1 MPDDFD
7 KKITPEQVQ
16 AEYQKMLGYNT
27 AVNLDETVRANENF
41 FIGKQWEGVDAKGL
55 PTPVYNF
62 LKQVVLFSVA
72 NITTDNIKMQATPLA
87 CERTPE
93 DVERVA
99 EIVNKEFDR
108 LFEFNRVP
116 NLVREYMRNA
126 AVDGDSCLFTFW
138 DDTVDAGFGL
148 RGGIRTEIVDNM
160 RVGFGNTACR
170 DPQKQPYILI
180 ERREMTKELRRAAQ
194 EAGNPRWGDI
204 QPDTE
209 NHNTDSYKNSS
220 ERSTVLLRMWKE
232 RKTGTVWACE
242 VSGRVMLRE
251 PWDMGLRL
259 YPVTWINWDYI
270 PDSYH
275 GQALVTGLIPNQ
287 IFVNKLFAMSMIS
300 LMTSAFPRTVY
311 DKTRIPKWNN
321 AVGAAIGVNGGDVSG
336 VAKIIDPAQIS
347 PQIAQFIQTSVDY
360 TRQFLGATSAALG
373 ETRPDNT
380 SAIIALQRAASIPSE
395 ITKQNLYKSIE
406 DLGRIYLDFM
416 AAYYGKRKVQV
427 SMPDVGADILAFA
440 GKDPEELETV
450 LFDYGILN
458 DMPMALKLDVGASSY
473 WSEMASVQTLDNLLM
488 QDKITIE
495 EYLERIPDGY
505 IPKRQELIASRK
517 QAAQQQMMQPEE
529 QSTGGTPETG
539 ALVDLGRK
547 TPIRGGGGFGDLQR
561 KVTWKYTAMTLDTE
575 QFASFELT
583 SVDAW

>member
-1 MPDDFD
+1 MPDELD

-72 NITTDNIKMQATPLA
+72 NITTDNIKMQATPLS

-93 DVERVA
+93 DVERVT

-204 QPDTE
+204 QSDTE
-209 NHNTDSYKNSS
+209 NHNTDSYKNST

-360 TRQFLGATSAALG
+360 TRQFLGATSAAIG

-427 SMPDVGADILAFA
+427 SMPDVGSDILAFA

-539 ALVDLGRK
+539 ALVDLGQK

-561 KVTWKYTAMTLDTE
+561 KVMQTGTAE
-575 QFASFELT
+575 
-583 SVDAW
+583 

>member
-380 SAIIALQRAASIPSE
+380 SAIIALQRAANIPSE

-561 KVTWKYTAMTLDTE
+561 KVMQTGTAE
-575 QFASFELT
+575 
-583 SVDAW
+583 

>member
-170 DPQKQPYILI
+170 DPQQQPYILI

-194 EAGNPRWGDI
+194 EAGNPHWNDI

-427 SMPDVGADILAFA
+427 SMPDVGSDILAFA

-539 ALVDLGRK
+539 ALVDLGQK

-561 KVTWKYTAMTLDTE
+561 KVMQTGTAE
-575 QFASFELT
+575 
-583 SVDAW
+583 

>member
-1 MPDDFD
+1 MPDEFG

-180 ERREMTKELRRAAQ
+180 ERRELTKELRRAAQ
-194 EAGNPRWGDI
+194 EAGNPHWNDI

-209 NHNTDSYKNSS
+209 SHNTDSYKNSS

-416 AAYYGKRKVQV
+416 AAYYGERKVQV
-427 SMPDVGADILAFA
+427 SMPDVGSDILAFA

-517 QAAQQQMMQPEE
+517 QAAQQQMMQPEGP
-529 QSTGGTPETG
+529 STGGTPETG
-539 ALVDLGRK
+539 VLVDIGQK

-561 KVTWKYTAMTLDTE
+561 KVMQTGTAE
-575 QFASFELT
+575 
-583 SVDAW
+583 

>member
-1 MPDDFD
+1 MPDEFG

-99 EIVNKEFDR
+99 EVVNKEFDR
-108 LFEFNRVP
+108 LFEFNRVS

-194 EAGNPRWGDI
+194 EAGNPRWNDI

-427 SMPDVGADILAFA
+427 SMPDVGSDILAFA

-517 QAAQQQMMQPEE
+517 QATQQQMMQPEE

-539 ALVDLGRK
+539 ALVDLGQK

-561 KVTWKYTAMTLDTE
+561 KVMQTGTTE
-575 QFASFELT
+575 
-583 SVDAW
+583 

>member
-194 EAGNPRWGDI
+194 EAGNPRWNDI
-204 QPDTE
+204 HPDNE

-440 GKDPEELETV
+440 GKDPEDLETV

-529 QSTGGTPETG
+529 QSAGGAPETG
-539 ALVDLGRK
+539 ALVDFGQK

-561 KVTWKYTAMTLDTE
+561 KVMQTGTTE
-575 QFASFELT
+575 
-583 SVDAW
+583 

>member
-1 MPDDFD
+1 MPDEFG

-194 EAGNPRWGDI
+194 EAGNPRWNDI

-209 NHNTDSYKNSS
+209 SHNTDSYKNSS

-242 VSGRVMLRE
+242 VSGCVMLRE

-427 SMPDVGADILAFA
+427 SMPDVGSDILAFA

-450 LFDYGILN
+450 LFDYGLLN
-458 DMPMALKLDVGASSY
+458 EMPMALKLDVGASSY

-517 QAAQQQMMQPEE
+517 QAAQQQMMQPEDP
-529 QSTGGTPETG
+529 STGGTPETG
-539 ALVDLGRK
+539 ALVDLGQK

-561 KVTWKYTAMTLDTE
+561 KVMQTGTTE
-575 QFASFELT
+575 
-583 SVDAW
+583 

>member
-1 MPDDFD
+1 MPDEFD

-194 EAGNPRWGDI
+194 EAGNPRWNDI
-204 QPDTE
+204 QPDNE

-321 AVGAAIGVNGGDVSG
+321 AVGAAIGVNGGDVTG

-395 ITKQNLYKSIE
+395 ITKQNLYRSIE

-529 QSTGGTPETG
+529 QRTGGAPETG
-539 ALVDLGRK
+539 ALVDLGQK

-561 KVTWKYTAMTLDTE
+561 KVMQTGTTE
-575 QFASFELT
+575 
-583 SVDAW
+583 

>member
-1 MPDDFD
+1 MPDEFD

-194 EAGNPRWGDI
+194 EAGNPRWNDI
-204 QPDTE
+204 HPDTE

-270 PDSYH
+270 QDSYH
-275 GQALVTGLIPNQ
+275 GQALVTGLTPNQ

-450 LFDYGILN
+450 LFDYGLLN
-458 DMPMALKLDVGASSY
+458 EMPMALKLDVGASSY

-517 QAAQQQMMQPEE
+517 QAAQQQMMQPEA
-529 QSTGGTPETG
+529 QSTGGAPETG
-539 ALVDLGRK
+539 ALVDLGQK

-561 KVTWKYTAMTLDTE
+561 KVMQTGTTE
-575 QFASFELT
+575 
-583 SVDAW
+583 

>member
-1 MPDDFD
+1 MPDEFD

-87 CERTPE
+87 CERTPD

-194 EAGNPRWGDI
+194 EAGNPRWNDI
-204 QPDTE
+204 QPDNE

-488 QDKITIE
+488 QNKITIE

-539 ALVDLGRK
+539 ALVDLGQK

-561 KVTWKYTAMTLDTE
+561 KVMQTGTTE
-575 QFASFELT
+575 
-583 SVDAW
+583 

>member
-1 MPDDFD
+1 MPDEFE

-194 EAGNPRWGDI
+194 EAGNPRWNDI
-204 QPDTE
+204 QPDNE

-517 QAAQQQMMQPEE
+517 QAAQQQIMQPEE
-529 QSTGGTPETG
+529 QSTGGAPETG
-539 ALVDLGRK
+539 ALVDLGQK

-561 KVTWKYTAMTLDTE
+561 KVMQTGTTE
-575 QFASFELT
+575 
-583 SVDAW
+583 

>member
-1 MPDDFD
+1 MPDEFG

-99 EIVNKEFDR
+99 EVVNKEFDR

-194 EAGNPRWGDI
+194 EAGNPRWNDI

-242 VSGRVMLRE
+242 VSGHVMLRE

-427 SMPDVGADILAFA
+427 SMPDVGSDILAFA

-488 QDKITIE
+488 QDKIAIE

-517 QAAQQQMMQPEE
+517 QATQQQMMQPEE

-539 ALVDLGRK
+539 ALVDLGQK
-547 TPIRGGGGFGDLQR
+547 APIRGGGGFGDLQR
-561 KVTWKYTAMTLDTE
+561 KVMQTGTTE
-575 QFASFELT
+575 
-583 SVDAW
+583 

>member
-1 MPDDFD
+1 MPDEFD

-126 AVDGDSCLFTFW
+126 AVDGDSCMFTFW

-194 EAGNPRWGDI
+194 EAGNPRWNDI
-204 QPDTE
+204 QPDNE

-488 QDKITIE
+488 QNKITIE

-529 QSTGGTPETG
+529 QSTGGAPETG
-539 ALVDLGRK
+539 ALVDLGQK

-561 KVTWKYTAMTLDTE
+561 KVMQTGTTE
-575 QFASFELT
+575 
-583 SVDAW
+583 

>member
-1 MPDDFD
+1 MPDEFG

-99 EIVNKEFDR
+99 EVVNKEFDR

-180 ERREMTKELRRAAQ
+180 ERREMTKELRRTAQ
-194 EAGNPRWGDI
+194 EAGNPRWNDI

-427 SMPDVGADILAFA
+427 SMPDVGSDILAFA

-517 QAAQQQMMQPEE
+517 QATQQQMMQPEE

-539 ALVDLGRK
+539 ALVDLGQK

-561 KVTWKYTAMTLDTE
+561 KVMQTGTTE
-575 QFASFELT
+575 
-583 SVDAW
+583 

>member
-1 MPDDFD
+1 MPDEFD

-194 EAGNPRWGDI
+194 EAGNPRWNDI
-204 QPDTE
+204 QPDNE

-373 ETRPDNT
+373 ETRPYNT

-488 QDKITIE
+488 QNKITIE

-505 IPKRQELIASRK
+505 IPKRQEMIASRK

-529 QSTGGTPETG
+529 QSTGGAPETG
-539 ALVDLGRK
+539 ALVDLGQK

-561 KVTWKYTAMTLDTE
+561 KVMQTGTTE
-575 QFASFELT
+575 
-583 SVDAW
+583 

>member
-1 MPDDFD
+1 MPEEFG

-87 CERTPE
+87 CERTQE

-427 SMPDVGADILAFA
+427 SMPDVGSDILAFA

-450 LFDYGILN
+450 LFDYGLLN
-458 DMPMALKLDVGASSY
+458 EMPMALKLDVGASSY

-539 ALVDLGRK
+539 ALVDLGQK
-547 TPIRGGGGFGDLQR
+547 TPVRGGGGFGDLQR
-561 KVTWKYTAMTLDTE
+561 KVMQTGTAE
-575 QFASFELT
+575 
-583 SVDAW
+583 

>member
-1 MPDDFD
+1 MPDEFD

-194 EAGNPRWGDI
+194 EAGNPRWNDI
-204 QPDTE
+204 QPDNE
-209 NHNTDSYKNSS
+209 NHNTDSYKNSA

-529 QSTGGTPETG
+529 QRTGGAPETG
-539 ALVDLGRK
+539 ALVDLGQK

-561 KVTWKYTAMTLDTE
+561 KVMQTGTTE
-575 QFASFELT
+575 
-583 SVDAW
+583 

>member
-1 MPDDFD
+1 MPDEFG

-99 EIVNKEFDR
+99 EVVNKEFDR

-194 EAGNPRWGDI
+194 EAGNPRWNDI

-427 SMPDVGADILAFA
+427 SMPDVGSDILAFA

-450 LFDYGILN
+450 LFDYGLLN
-458 DMPMALKLDVGASSY
+458 EMPMALKLDVGASSY

-517 QAAQQQMMQPEE
+517 QATQQQMMQPEE

-539 ALVDLGRK
+539 ALVDLGQK

-561 KVTWKYTAMTLDTE
+561 KVMQTGTTE
-575 QFASFELT
+575 
-583 SVDAW
+583 

>member
-1 MPDDFD
+1 MPDEFD

-194 EAGNPRWGDI
+194 EAGNPLWNDI
-204 QPDTE
+204 QPDNE

-488 QDKITIE
+488 QNKITIE

-529 QSTGGTPETG
+529 QNTGGTPETG
-539 ALVDLGRK
+539 ALVDLGQK

-561 KVTWKYTAMTLDTE
+561 KVMQTGTTE
-575 QFASFELT
+575 
-583 SVDAW
+583 

>member
-1 MPDDFD
+1 MPDEFD

-194 EAGNPRWGDI
+194 EAGNPRWNDI

-209 NHNTDSYKNSS
+209 NHNTDSYKNST

-427 SMPDVGADILAFA
+427 SMPDVGSDILAFA

-517 QAAQQQMMQPEE
+517 QAAQQQMMQPEG
-529 QSTGGTPETG
+529 QSAGGAPETG
-539 ALVDLGRK
+539 ALVDLGQK

-561 KVTWKYTAMTLDTE
+561 KVMQTGTAE
-575 QFASFELT
+575 
-583 SVDAW
+583 

>member
-1 MPDDFD
+1 MHDEFG

-99 EIVNKEFDR
+99 EVVNKEFDR

-194 EAGNPRWGDI
+194 EAGNPRWNDI

-220 ERSTVLLRMWKE
+220 ERTTVLLRMWKE

-427 SMPDVGADILAFA
+427 SMPDVGSDILAFA

-539 ALVDLGRK
+539 ALVDLGQK

-561 KVTWKYTAMTLDTE
+561 KVMQTGTAE
-575 QFASFELT
+575 
-583 SVDAW
+583 

>member
-1 MPDDFD
+1 MPDEFD

-194 EAGNPRWGDI
+194 EAGNPRWNDI
-204 QPDTE
+204 QPDNE

-321 AVGAAIGVNGGDVSG
+321 AVGAAIGVNGGDVTG

-395 ITKQNLYKSIE
+395 ITKQNLYRSIE

-517 QAAQQQMMQPEE
+517 QAAQQQMMQPDE
-529 QSTGGTPETG
+529 QSAGGAPETG
-539 ALVDLGRK
+539 ALVDLGQK

-561 KVTWKYTAMTLDTE
+561 KVMQTGTTE
-575 QFASFELT
+575 
-583 SVDAW
+583 

>member
-1 MPDDFD
+1 MPDEFG

-194 EAGNPRWGDI
+194 EAGNPHWNDI

-209 NHNTDSYKNSS
+209 SHNTDSYKNSS

-416 AAYYGKRKVQV
+416 AAYYGERKVQV
-427 SMPDVGADILAFA
+427 SMPDVGSDILAFA
-440 GKDPEELETV
+440 GKDPEELKTV

-517 QAAQQQMMQPEE
+517 QAAQQQMMQPEGP
-529 QSTGGTPETG
+529 STGGTPETG
-539 ALVDLGRK
+539 ALVDIGQK

-561 KVTWKYTAMTLDTE
+561 KVMQTGTAE
-575 QFASFELT
+575 
-583 SVDAW
+583 

>member
-1 MPDDFD
+1 MPDEFD

-16 AEYQKMLGYNT
+16 AEYQKMLGYNA

-72 NITTDNIKMQATPLA
+72 NITTDNIKMQATPIA

-194 EAGNPRWGDI
+194 EAGNPRWNDI
-204 QPDTE
+204 QPDNE

-311 DKTRIPKWNN
+311 DKTRIPKCNN

-427 SMPDVGADILAFA
+427 SMPDVGTDILAFA

-488 QDKITIE
+488 QNKITIE

-529 QSTGGTPETG
+529 QSAGGAPETG
-539 ALVDLGRK
+539 ALVDLGQK

-561 KVTWKYTAMTLDTE
+561 KVMQTGTTE
-575 QFASFELT
+575 
-583 SVDAW
+583 

>member
-1 MPDDFD
+1 MPDELD

-180 ERREMTKELRRAAQ
+180 ERREMTKELRRAAK

-204 QPDTE
+204 QSDTE
-209 NHNTDSYKNSS
+209 NHNTDSYKNST

-300 LMTSAFPRTVY
+300 LMTSAFPRTIY

-427 SMPDVGADILAFA
+427 SMPDVGTDILAFA

-450 LFDYGILN
+450 LFDYGLLN

-539 ALVDLGRK
+539 ALVDLGQK

-561 KVTWKYTAMTLDTE
+561 KVMQTGTTE
-575 QFASFELT
+575 
-583 SVDAW
+583 

>member
-1 MPDDFD
+1 MPDEFG

-99 EIVNKEFDR
+99 EVVNKEFDR

-194 EAGNPRWGDI
+194 EAGNPRWNDI

-347 PQIAQFIQTSVDY
+347 PQIAQFIQTIVDY

-427 SMPDVGADILAFA
+427 SMPDVGSDILAFA

-517 QAAQQQMMQPEE
+517 QATQQQMMQPEE

-539 ALVDLGRK
+539 ALVDLGQK

-561 KVTWKYTAMTLDTE
+561 KVMQTGTTE
-575 QFASFELT
+575 
-583 SVDAW
+583 

>member
-1 MPDDFD
+1 MPDEFD

-427 SMPDVGADILAFA
+427 SMPDVGTDILAFA
-440 GKDPEELETV
+440 GKDPEELKTV

-539 ALVDLGRK
+539 ALVDLGQK

-561 KVTWKYTAMTLDTE
+561 KVMQTGTTE
-575 QFASFELT
+575 
-583 SVDAW
+583 

>member
-1 MPDDFD
+1 MPDEFD

-194 EAGNPRWGDI
+194 EAGNPRWNDI
-204 QPDTE
+204 QPDNE

-321 AVGAAIGVNGGDVSG
+321 AVGAAIGVNGGDVTG

-529 QSTGGTPETG
+529 QNTGGAPETG
-539 ALVDLGRK
+539 ALVDLGQK
-547 TPIRGGGGFGDLQR
+547 TPIRGGGGFGELQR
-561 KVTWKYTAMTLDTE
+561 KVMQTGTTE
-575 QFASFELT
+575 
-583 SVDAW
+583 

>member
-194 EAGNPRWGDI
+194 EAGNPRWNDI
-204 QPDTE
+204 QPDNE

-488 QDKITIE
+488 QNKITIE

-529 QSTGGTPETG
+529 QSTGSTPETG
-539 ALVDLGRK
+539 ALVDLGQK

-561 KVTWKYTAMTLDTE
+561 KVMQTGTTE
-575 QFASFELT
+575 
-583 SVDAW
+583 

>member
-1 MPDDFD
+1 MPDEFG

-194 EAGNPRWGDI
+194 EAGNPRWNDI

-209 NHNTDSYKNSS
+209 NHNTDSYKNTS

-321 AVGAAIGVNGGDVSG
+321 AVGAAIGVNGGDVTG

-440 GKDPEELETV
+440 GKDPDELETV
-450 LFDYGILN
+450 LFDYGLLN
-458 DMPMALKLDVGASSY
+458 EMPMALKLDVGASSY

-539 ALVDLGRK
+539 ALVDLGQK

-561 KVTWKYTAMTLDTE
+561 KVMQTGTAE
-575 QFASFELT
+575 
-583 SVDAW
+583 

>member
-1 MPDDFD
+1 MPDEFG

-194 EAGNPRWGDI
+194 EAGNQRWGDI

-427 SMPDVGADILAFA
+427 SMPDVGSDILAFA
-440 GKDPEELETV
+440 GKDPDELETV

-539 ALVDLGRK
+539 ALVDLGQK

-561 KVTWKYTAMTLDTE
+561 KVMQTGTAE
-575 QFASFELT
+575 
-583 SVDAW
+583 

>member
-93 DVERVA
+93 DMERVA

-561 KVTWKYTAMTLDTE
+561 KVMQTGTAE
-575 QFASFELT
+575 
-583 SVDAW
+583 

>member
-16 AEYQKMLGYNT
+16 AEYQKMLCYNT

-194 EAGNPRWGDI
+194 EAGNPHWNDI

-209 NHNTDSYKNSS
+209 SHNTDSYKNSS

-406 DLGRIYLDFM
+406 DLGCIYLDFM

-427 SMPDVGADILAFA
+427 SMPDVGSDILAFA
-440 GKDPEELETV
+440 GKDPEELGTV

-517 QAAQQQMMQPEE
+517 QAAQQQMMQPEGP
-529 QSTGGTPETG
+529 STGGTPETG
-539 ALVDLGRK
+539 ALVDIGQK

-561 KVTWKYTAMTLDTE
+561 KVMQTGTAE
-575 QFASFELT
+575 
-583 SVDAW
+583 

>member
-1 MPDDFD
+1 MPDEFD

-194 EAGNPRWGDI
+194 DAGNPRWNDI
-204 QPDTE
+204 QPDNE

-517 QAAQQQMMQPEE
+517 QAAQQQMMQPDE
-529 QSTGGTPETG
+529 QSTGGAPETG
-539 ALVDLGRK
+539 ALVDLGQK

-561 KVTWKYTAMTLDTE
+561 KVMQTGTTE
-575 QFASFELT
+575 
-583 SVDAW
+583 

>member
-1 MPDDFD
+1 MPDEFD

-194 EAGNPRWGDI
+194 EAGNPRWNDI

-427 SMPDVGADILAFA
+427 SMPDVGSDILAFA

-458 DMPMALKLDVGASSY
+458 EMPMALKLDVGASSY

-539 ALVDLGRK
+539 ALVDLGQK

-561 KVTWKYTAMTLDTE
+561 KVMQTGTTE
-575 QFASFELT
+575 
-583 SVDAW
+583 

>member
-1 MPDDFD
+1 MPDEFG

-194 EAGNPRWGDI
+194 EAGNPHWNDI

-209 NHNTDSYKNSS
+209 SHNTDSYKNSS

-416 AAYYGKRKVQV
+416 AAYYGERKVQV
-427 SMPDVGADILAFA
+427 SMPDVGSDILAFA

-517 QAAQQQMMQPEE
+517 QAAQQQMMQPEGP
-529 QSTGGTPETG
+529 STGGTPKTG
-539 ALVDLGRK
+539 ALVDIGQK

-561 KVTWKYTAMTLDTE
+561 KVMQTGTAE
-575 QFASFELT
+575 
-583 SVDAW
+583 

>member
-1 MPDDFD
+1 MPDEFG

-427 SMPDVGADILAFA
+427 SMPDVGSDILAFA

-517 QAAQQQMMQPEE
+517 QAAQQQMMQPEGS
-529 QSTGGTPETG
+529 STGGTPETG
-539 ALVDLGRK
+539 ALVDLGQK

-561 KVTWKYTAMTLDTE
+561 KVMQTGTTE
-575 QFASFELT
+575 
-583 SVDAW
+583 

>member
-1 MPDDFD
+1 MPDEFD

-27 AVNLDETVRANENF
+27 AINLDETVRANENF

-194 EAGNPRWGDI
+194 EAGNPRWNDI

-209 NHNTDSYKNSS
+209 NHNTDSYKNST

-321 AVGAAIGVNGGDVSG
+321 AVGAAIGVNGGDVTG

-427 SMPDVGADILAFA
+427 SMPDVGSDILAFA
-440 GKDPEELETV
+440 GKDPEEQETV

-488 QDKITIE
+488 QNKITIE

-529 QSTGGTPETG
+529 QSTGGAPETG
-539 ALVDLGRK
+539 VLVDLGQK

-561 KVTWKYTAMTLDTE
+561 KVMQTGTTE
-575 QFASFELT
+575 
-583 SVDAW
+583 

>member
-1 MPDDFD
+1 MPDEFD

-194 EAGNPRWGDI
+194 EAGNPRWNDI

-427 SMPDVGADILAFA
+427 SMPDVGSDILAFA

-495 EYLERIPDGY
+495 EYLDRIPDGY

-539 ALVDLGRK
+539 ALVDLGQK

-561 KVTWKYTAMTLDTE
+561 KVMQTGTAE
-575 QFASFELT
+575 
-583 SVDAW
+583 